1 MKNPHWRA
9 AVLLPG
15 HTERCQANVSLINE
29 ITLCHTILSA
39 ASIASGIVVTR
50 FHYLSS
56 LTSPRAEEKKKFAL
70 ARAIVEHARNRDEGS
85 SHILEDTHAT
95 SRQCLLC
102 GLDKYVCYNELVIP
116 LYTLDVF
123 SQKVKLLSPVSLLL
137 WNTPVTSMKDH
148 LISWRTRMPP
158 LGKRT
163 VAIACITAVVEHA
176 SNLDEGSSHIL
187 EDTHASSRQSLLC
200 GLDKYVC
207 YNELVIPLYTLDVFS
222 QKEQLL
228 SPVSLLLWNTPVT
241 SMKDHLIS
249 WKTRMPA
256 LGRACY
262 AG

>member
-1 MKNPHWRA
+1 MN
-9 AVLLPG
+9 L
-15 HTERCQANVSLINE
+15 
-29 ITLCHTILSA
+29 
-39 ASIASGIVVTR
+39 
-50 FHYLSS
+50 
-56 LTSPRAEEKKKFAL
+56 
-70 ARAIVEHARNRDEGS
+70 
-85 SHILEDTHAT
+85 
-95 SRQCLLC
+95 
-102 GLDKYVCYNELVIP
+102 
-116 LYTLDVF
+116 
-123 SQKVKLLSPVSLLL
+123 
-137 WNTPVTSMKDH
+137 
-148 LISWRTRMPP
+148 
-158 LGKRT
+158 T